1 MKTIGMKF
9 FLAAFSLMLTAS
21 IFAQKKNVQNAVMD
35 FRAYEKAIQNQN
47 VAGAKKSILS
57 AKNYI
62 DLAASNPE
70 TAQDLKMYFF
80 KGNIYMAI
88 TGMALMMADDEDL
101 KAFANEET
109 MQEGLEAWKTCYA
122 QDTRS
127 TYRDDIKM
135 AVLMQSQMSAS
146 MAGEYYSKQDYQ
158 MAYDFYSATLQLYDI
173 IGLNA
178 KENFGLVSHNA
189 GLASERL
196 GKFDKAF
203 MHYESAAQ
211 SGYEP
216 AICLARAA
224 DALMRQD
231 KPEEAM
237 NYIIAASERFPG
249 DVNIIITMAEM
260 ALKTGKDDLAIASL
274 KKAIDKDPSN
284 GIYHWAVG
292 TVYQKLGRTE
302 EAIDSYTKAIK
313 LSPKDERPYFSLGS
327 IHFNKAVDYLE
338 QANKLRL
345 GDPKF
350 EELETLAKEEF
361 SKAAPFLEKVVELT
375 GDAGN
380 RDILMNLFTIYRKLD
395 NSTKAIDFKKRAE
408 ALK

>member
-1 MKTIGMKF
+1 MRTMGIKF
-9 FLAAFSLMLTAS
+9 VLAAFGFILTTAV
-21 IFAQKKNVQNAVMD
+21 FAQKKNVQNAVMD

-47 VAGAKKSILS
+47 AAGAKKSLLS

-62 DLAASNPE
+62 DMAASNPE

-80 KGNIYMAI
+80 KGNIYLAI
-88 TGMALMMADDEDL
+88 SGIALMMADDEDL
-101 KAFANEET
+101 KAYANEET
-109 MQEGLEAWKTCYA
+109 MQAGLDAWKTCYA

-127 TYRDDIKM
+127 IYKDDIKM
-135 AVLMQSQMSAS
+135 AVMMQSQMSVS

-158 MAYDFYSATLQLYDI
+158 MAYDFYSATLKLYDI
-173 IGLNA
+173 IGLRA

-189 GLASERL
+189 GLAAERL
-196 GKFDKAF
+196 GKYDIAF
-203 MHYESAAQ
+203 GHYEAAAQ
-211 SGYEP
+211 AGYEP
-216 AICLARAA
+216 AICMARAA

-231 KPEEAM
+231 KQEEAM
-237 NYIIAASERFPG
+237 NYIIAASEKFPG
-249 DVNIIITMAEM
+249 DVNIIIAMAEM
-260 ALKTGKDDLAIASL
+260 ALKTGKDELAIASL
-274 KKAIDKDPSN
+274 KKAIEKDPSN

-292 TVYQKLGRTE
+292 TVYQKLGRTD
-302 EAIDSYTKAIK
+302 EAIASYTTAIK

-350 EELETLAKEEF
+350 EELEGLAKEEF
-361 SKAAPFLEKVVELT
+361 AKAAPFLEKVVELT

-380 RDILMNLFTIYRKLD
+380 KDILTNLFTIYRKLD
-395 NSTKAIDFKKRAE
+395 NSTKAIDYKKRAD